1 MEVHYN
7 LQPDPNAETAALLRD
22 PLQKFENVT
31 LGTKVRIIPQ
41 WTGRSPSIVRVQSL
55 PFASLA
61 ASIFA
66 PFHAILGK
74 QWLNKS

>member
-1 MEVHYN
+1 MEVHCN

-41 WTGRSPSIVRVQSL
+41 WTGHSPSTVRVQSL

-74 QWLNKS
+74 RW